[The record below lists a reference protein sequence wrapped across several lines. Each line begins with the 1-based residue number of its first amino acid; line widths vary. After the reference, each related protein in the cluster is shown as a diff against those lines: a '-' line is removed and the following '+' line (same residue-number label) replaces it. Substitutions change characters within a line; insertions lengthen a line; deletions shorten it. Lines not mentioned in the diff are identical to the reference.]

1 MSNSQYRKPE
11 PSPDSEPGFAQA
23 HFPYDEQ
30 DANRRAAIRAELDGA
45 TNLFLKE
52 NGFEEIDIAI
62 NLLKAFAIEGAAYA
76 RHAMREEPPP
86 APPLPKPDAE
96 KLPKESE
103 AAKVVAKAAR
113 GRPIMDANGA
123 ARVAHLLID
132 LVQLRNRIRTKAAE
146 AVHDMFI
153 EITNGESFQ
162 SKLPVSELHRRLYQ
176 ELDFVG

>member
-1 MSNSQYRKPE
+1 MSNAQYRKPE
-11 PSPDSEPGFAQA
+11 PSSDHEPGISQA

-30 DANRRAAIRAELDGA
+30 GANRRASIRAELDGA
-45 TNLFLKE
+45 TSLFLKE

-86 APPLPKPDAE
+86 APPLSKPDAE
-96 KLPKESE
+96 KLPRESE

-113 GRPIMDANGA
+113 SRPIMDANGA

-146 AVHDMFI
+146 AVHDMFV

-162 SKLPVSELHRRLYQ
+162 SRLPVSELHRRLYQ
-176 ELDFVG
+176 ELDFVA

>member
-1 MSNSQYRKPE
+1 MSNAQYRKPE
-11 PSPDSEPGFAQA
+11 SSPDAEPGFAQT

-30 DANRRAAIRAELDGA
+30 NANRRAAIRAELDGA

-86 APPLPKPDAE
+86 APPLPTPDAE

-153 EITNGESFQ
+153 EITNGESFP
-162 SKLPVSELHRRLYQ
+162 SRPPVSGLHRRR
-176 ELDFVG
+176 